1 MLDAKKARKELGK
14 KTLEDIEHETAI
26 TWGGRAVASYQVA
39 HEAKGTADAVRRFAE
54 GETYRQ
60 EALEHAAMVE
70 DEAHLVALVAEEIAP
85 VRQQARDHV
94 ESLLGGSA

>member
-1 MLDAKKARKELGK
+1 MLDAKKARKELAK

-26 TWGGRAVASYQVA
+26 TWGSRAVASYQLA
-39 HEAKGTADAVRRFAE
+39 HEARGAADAVRRFAE

-70 DEAHLVALVAEEIAP
+70 DEAHLVALIADEIGAEREP
-85 VRQQARDHV
+85 ARRHV
-94 ESLLGGSA
+94 EALLGGAD